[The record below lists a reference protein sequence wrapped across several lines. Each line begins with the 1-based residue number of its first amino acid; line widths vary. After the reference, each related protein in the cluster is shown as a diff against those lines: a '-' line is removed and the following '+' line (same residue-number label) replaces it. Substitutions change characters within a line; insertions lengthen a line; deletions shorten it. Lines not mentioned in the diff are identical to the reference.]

1 MTPRG
6 REPAPRR
13 RVLGIDPGLQR
24 TGYACVETDEFGLQ
38 ARLVEA
44 GVIRLKQGTPLS
56 ARLRQLDLELADA
69 ITDLAPSILAVESVF
84 THHKNLR
91 TAILM
96 AHARGVVLLAGQRAG
111 LSFVEFPPATVKKAM
126 TGNGNASKRQMQVAV
141 AAEFGLAKPPEP
153 PDVADAIAIALA
165 GARRS

>member
-1 MTPRG
+1 MSAAQ
-6 REPAPRR
+6 RERAPAL

-24 TGYACVETDEFGLQ
+24 TGYACIETGAFGMD
-38 ARLVEA
+38 ATLVEA
-44 GVIRLKQGTPLS
+44 GVIRLKQGTPLA
-56 ARLRQLDLELADA
+56 ARLRQLDLELAEA
-69 ITDLAPSILAVESVF
+69 IADLAPGVMAVESVF
-84 THHKNLR
+84 THSKNVR

-96 AHARGVVLLAGQRAG
+96 AHARGVVLLAAQRCG
-111 LSFVEFPPATVKKAM
+111 LSLVELPPATVKKSM
-126 TGNGNASKRQMQVAV
+126 TGNGNATKRQMQVAV